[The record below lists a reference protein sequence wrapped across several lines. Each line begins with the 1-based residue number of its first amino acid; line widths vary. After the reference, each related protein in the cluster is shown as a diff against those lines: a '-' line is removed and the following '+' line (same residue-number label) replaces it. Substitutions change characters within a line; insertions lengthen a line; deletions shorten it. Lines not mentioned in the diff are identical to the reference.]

1 MNKLPRNLGLYLGEK
16 LTFNYH
22 IKENISKTKKGLRY
36 QESYLMEVFIDNKGS
51 PYWQLTSLL

>member
-51 PYWQLTSLL
+51 PY